1 MLFQVHLLLNHQR
14 RRLKQLRRTCLLPIE
29 ISDNDD
35 SSAQPFE
42 SDVWLKAIYGNFIR
56 WKVK

>member
-42 SDVWLKAIYGNFIR
+42 SDVWLKAI
-56 WKVK
+56 W